1 MASTSAFSEG
11 ACVFGGSSNLI
22 TAAKNVFDIYNPD
35 IMAVHTT
42 CLSETIGDDIGSI
55 IESIDIPEG
64 KYMVQAHTPS
74 YVGSHVTGFAN
85 MVAGFIRDLS
95 EKSGT
100 PTGKLCILPG
110 FVNPGDMREMKRILN
125 SMKAPFTMLPD
136 TTGVLDAPM
145 TGKFNIFPKGGTLV
159 EDIIALGDAELT
171 LGIGKF
177 ASEEPA
183 NVLENIHKVPQKILT
198 MPIGICST
206 DDFIMELAKFTK
218 GEVPYELEEER
229 GQLLDIM
236 IDSHPY
242 YSGKKVAI
250 NGDPDFVIAMT
261 KFALELGMVPKYV
274 ITGTP
279 GKAFEATIN
288 KLFEEHN
295 VEGCICKAE
304 SDLFELHQ
312 LIKNEKVDLLIGGTH
327 SKYIARAEDIP
338 FVRAGF
344 PIIDRYVH
352 SYMPLVGY
360 RGGMRLIELILN
372 ALMDRMD
379 RDAKDEDFELVL

>member
-1 MASTSAFSEG
+1 
-11 ACVFGGSSNLI
+11 
-22 TAAKNVFDIYNPD
+22 
-35 IMAVHTT
+35 
-42 CLSETIGDDIGSI
+42 
-55 IESIDIPEG
+55 
-64 KYMVQAHTPS
+64 
-74 YVGSHVTGFAN
+74 
-85 MVAGFIRDLS
+85 
-95 EKSGT
+95 
-100 PTGKLCILPG
+100 
-110 FVNPGDMREMKRILN
+110 MKRI
-125 SMKAPFTMLPD
+125 MKIMNVPFTMLPD
-136 TTGVLDAPM
+136 TSGVFDAPM
-145 TGKFNIFPKGGTLV
+145 TGKFELFPKGGTLV
-159 EDIIALGDAELT
+159 DDIIELGDSELT
-171 LGIGKF
+171 IAIGKF

-183 NVLENIHKVPQKILT
+183 NVLENIHKVPQKLLT
-198 MPIGICST
+198 MPIGVCST

-229 GQLLDIM
+229 GQLVDIM
-236 IDSHPY
+236 VDSHPY
-242 YSGKKVAI
+242 YSGKTVAI

-261 KFALELGMVPKYV
+261 KFVLELGMIPKYV

-279 GKAFEATIN
+279 GKAFESAVN
-288 KLFEEHN
+288 KLFEDFN

>member
-1 MASTSAFSEG
+1 
-11 ACVFGGSSNLI
+11 
-22 TAAKNVFDIYNPD
+22 
-35 IMAVHTT
+35 
-42 CLSETIGDDIGSI
+42 
-55 IESIDIPEG
+55 
-64 KYMVQAHTPS
+64 
-74 YVGSHVTGFAN
+74 
-85 MVAGFIRDLS
+85 
-95 EKSGT
+95 
-100 PTGKLCILPG
+100 
-110 FVNPGDMREMKRILN
+110 
-125 SMKAPFTMLPD
+125 
-136 TTGVLDAPM
+136 
-145 TGKFNIFPKGGTLV
+145 
-159 EDIIALGDAELT
+159 
-171 LGIGKF
+171 
-177 ASEEPA
+177 
-183 NVLENIHKVPQKILT
+183 